1 MHGIR
6 ERRWR
11 YGMEGFLAVLG
22 LLLAELLLG
31 SVWEAFAAV
40 EESCRSA
47 FIILAGI
54 GYFLLRCALG
64 GVSAGNTK
72 AFSLIFSGAA
82 AAAAAWRLA
91 ESFWAAASLQARHGA
106 GKVGGR

>member
-22 LLLAELLLG
+22 

-40 EESCRSA
+40 EESCRTA

-64 GVSAGNTK
+64 GVNAGNTK

-91 ESFWAAASLQARHGA
+91 ESFWAASLQARHGA
-106 GKVGGR
+106 GKVRGR

>member
-22 LLLAELLLG
+22 

-40 EESCRSA
+40 EESCRTA

-54 GYFLLRCALG
+54 GYFLLRCAPG

-91 ESFWAAASLQARHGA
+91 ESFWAASLQARHGA
-106 GKVGGR
+106 GKVRGR

>member
-22 LLLAELLLG
+22 

-40 EESCRSA
+40 EESCRTA

-91 ESFWAAASLQARHGA
+91 ESFWAASLQARHGA
-106 GKVGGR
+106 GKVRGR

>member
-11 YGMEGFLAVLG
+11 YGMEGF
-22 LLLAELLLG
+22 LAELLLG

-40 EESCRSA
+40 EESCRTA

-54 GYFLLRCALG
+54 GYFLLRCAPG

-91 ESFWAAASLQARHGA
+91 ESFWAASLQARHGA